1 MENSPF
7 TAVDYLVVVSYLL
20 LVVGAGSWMGK
31 GQSTVAEYFLAGR
44 KMNWFVVCVSVAAT
58 DLSAISFTGVPAWLY
73 AKDLK
78 YSMGVFLL
86 PFILLFVLFYFVR
99 VFHRLKV
106 FTTYEY
112 LEHRFHPVARTITS
126 LLFLGQRGAWLATAI
141 YAPSLALAT
150 VSGFPV
156 LGCIVTVGCLATLY
170 TVLGGMKAVVWT
182 DFVQFIVLVGG
193 LFLMIGLLMSFFSWD
208 AGAVWSRAG
217 ELTAPAT
224 GGPHTRL
231 VDWSLDL
238 STEATVWS
246 LLFFMSVYL
255 VGTQGTDQVNVQRYL
270 TVGSFRS
277 MAKSVMASGFVI
289 MSMILLL
296 AWLGL
301 LLVVYYDQH
310 PQLAAEVT
318 RPDMIVPHFVANVL
332 PMGIR
337 GLILAALLAATMSSV
352 DSALN
357 SFAAV
362 GVMDLYRRHV
372 TKRAGEE
379 AQLLRMGRLITLIT
393 GALATL
399 AAVGVSSMQTTVIQ
413 TVHSLASTFVGPITG
428 MFFLGVLTSRVGL
441 RSMLVGASLGLITS
455 VTVAWTPI
463 GQDINWM
470 WTAPS
475 SSIVTFV
482 TGCTLSL
489 VLDRKPTGPKLNSF
503 PGERNIQS

>member
-193 LFLMIGLLMSFFSWD
+193 LLLMIGLLMSFFSWD

-372 TKRAGEE
+372 PKRAGEE

-441 RSMLVGASLGLITS
+441 QSMLVGASLGLITS

-475 SSIVTFV
+475 SSILTFV

-489 VLDRKPTGPKLNSF
+489 VFDRSRRVPS
-503 PGERNIQS
+503 

>member
-7 TAVDYLVVVSYLL
+7 TTIDYIVVVLYLL
-20 LVVGAGSWMGK
+20 LVVVAGSWMGK
-31 GQSTVAEYFLAGR
+31 GQSTVSEYFLAGR
-44 KMNWFVVCVSVAAT
+44 NMNWLVVCISVAAT

-99 VFHRLKV
+99 VFHQLKV

-126 LLFLGQRGAWLATAI
+126 VLFLGQRGAWLATAI

-156 LGCIVTVGCLATLY
+156 LGCIVTVGFLATLY

-182 DFVQFIVLVGG
+182 DFVQFIVLAGG
-193 LFLMIGLLMSFFSWD
+193 LLLMIGLLMSFFSWD
-208 AGAVWSRAG
+208 AGAVWNRAG

-231 VDWSLDL
+231 FDWSLDL

-255 VGTQGTDQVNVQRYL
+255 VGTQGTDQVTVQRYL

-277 MAKSVMASGFVI
+277 MAKSVMGSGFVI
-289 MSMILLL
+289 MGMILLL

-301 LLVVYYDQH
+301 LLVVYYDRH
-310 PQLAAEVT
+310 PELAAQVT

-332 PMGIR
+332 PVGIR

-357 SFAAV
+357 SFATV
-362 GVMDLYRRHV
+362 GVMDLYRRHFP
-372 TKRAGEE
+372 KRADEE
-379 AQLLRMGRLITLIT
+379 SQLLRMGRLITLIA

-399 AAVGVSSMQTTVIQ
+399 AAVGVSSMQSTVIQ

-428 MFFLGVLTSRVGL
+428 MFFLGVLTSRV
-441 RSMLVGASLGLITS
+441 RVQSMLVGAFAGLVTS
-455 VTVAWTPI
+455 VTVAWTPL

-475 SSIVTFV
+475 SSIVTFL
-482 TGCTLSL
+482 TGYTLSL
-489 VLDRKPTGPKLNSF
+489 VLDR
-503 PGERNIQS
+503 PGRARC

>member
-112 LEHRFHPVARTITS
+112 LEHRFHPVARTLTS

-193 LFLMIGLLMSFFSWD
+193 LLLMIGLLMSFFSWD

-246 LLFFMSVYL
+246 LFFFMSVYL

-310 PQLAAEVT
+310 PQLASEVT

-372 TKRAGEE
+372 PKRAGEE

-399 AAVGVSSMQTTVIQ
+399 AAVGVSSMQSTVIQ

-441 RSMLVGASLGLITS
+441 QSMLVGASLGLITS
-455 VTVAWTPI
+455 VTVAWTPV

-489 VLDRKPTGPKLNSF
+489 VLDRSRRV
-503 PGERNIQS
+503 PG

>member
-301 LLVVYYDQH
+301 LVVVYYDQH

-441 RSMLVGASLGLITS
+441 QSMLVGASLGLITS

-503 PGERNIQS
+503 PGERKIQS